1 MTLCEYPEEHPL
13 IVPMSDNLPD
23 FLNDNAGVVTGL
35 AGAAVH
41 RNITAT
47 NRNLTA
53 LRGEL
58 GKLQER
64 VAQEQKKEARESLN
78 RDMLFQVNQQ
88 VESIASEN
96 PSPDQYFELLRVSAE
111 FRKLGFTSATFNSL
125 QDKSYLSSVA
135 SAIDQTLKRLWDT
148 FPDEVRSLITD
159 VKEWNTLNAFGEAIA
174 LVDQQVPEHQQ
185 RLSSTKAQLA
195 DLEKRKPHFFSNKIL
210 SSLCV
215 GTLVIGSMFGLLA
228 LNTFSE
234 SEKLFRRATPE
245 EIESGWYSKE
255 QTEIRFRKHEEA
267 KAKEKTLTSIAV
279 VFLGGAVVA
288 FTFLMLN
295 LDKKNKDNFAQTKE
309 ANRVIKYLE
318 NHIIWLRGQRD
329 AFAGQLSD
337 LKRIPPETIEYFQ
350 SEFVDHTD
358 RFGQLDGV
366 SEYLKQVCTA
376 LGTHVGK
383 LPRFPEREAKGGR
396 LARRS

>member
-1 MTLCEYPEEHPL
+1 
-13 IVPMSDNLPD
+13 MSDNLPD

-125 QDKSYLSSVA
+125 QDKSYLSSV
-135 SAIDQTLKRLWDT
+135 SSSIDQTQRRLWEL
-148 FPDEVRSLITD
+148 FPEETKSLLSD
-159 VKEWNTLNAFGEAIA
+159 ALDWNRLNECGGAIA
-174 LVDQQVPEHQQ
+174 IADQQIPESLQ
-185 RLSSTKAQLA
+185 RLTTTKVTLA

-215 GTLVIGSMFGLLA
+215 GTLVIGSIFGLLA
-228 LNTFSE
+228 FTAVSE
-234 SEKLFRRATPE
+234 AEVRFEAMIKKRLYSEAADQLVEARAKRR
-245 EIESGWYSKE
+245 
-255 QTEIRFRKHEEA
+255 
-267 KAKEKTLTSIAV
+267 TLTSIAV

-288 FTFLMLN
+288 FIFLMLD
-295 LDKKNKDNFAQTKE
+295 LDKKNKDNFVQTKE

-337 LKRIPPETIEYFQ
+337 LKRIPPETIEFFQ

-376 LGTHVGK
+376 LGTDVGK

>member
-1 MTLCEYPEEHPL
+1 
-13 IVPMSDNLPD
+13 MSDNLPD

-64 VAQEQKKEARESLN
+64 FAQEQKKEARESLN

-125 QDKSYLSSVA
+125 QDKSYLSSV
-135 SAIDQTLKRLWDT
+135 SSSIDQTQRRLWEL
-148 FPDEVRSLITD
+148 FPEETKSLLSD
-159 VKEWNTLNAFGEAIA
+159 ALDWNRLNECGGAIA
-174 LVDQQVPEHQQ
+174 IADQQIPESLQ
-185 RLSSTKAQLA
+185 RLTTTKVTLA

-288 FTFLMLN
+288 FTFLMLDM
-295 LDKKNKDNFAQTKE
+295 DKRSKDHFAQTKE

-329 AFAGQLSD
+329 AFAGQFSD

-376 LGTHVGK
+376 LGTDVGK